1 MGTNKFRVIPKNHL
15 STVGYDAKSACSGWK
30 FSLDE
35 VLHLKNYGVMQ
46 IGIKSDRLK

>member
-30 FSLDE
+30 FRLERGRCDSFTLQQEELLD
-35 VLHLKNYGVMQ
+35 LL
-46 IGIKSDRLK
+46 